1 MRKMVLPE
9 YRYSAT
15 KFISSLKG
23 SELDFFDPKGAVANL
38 FSAVFQFSNFLPL
51 LMVVCWA
58 ADCNGGGCVP
68 SVFAS
73 TYETDISLH
82 CGVNFGR
89 NEVSFSPRKSNAYGT
104 GVDLDC

>member
-82 CGVNFGR
+82 CGVDYGR
-89 NEVSFSPRKSNAYGT
+89 IEVSFSSPETKASGT
-104 GVDLDC
+104 RLRTDS

>member
-1 MRKMVLPE
+1 MRKTVLPE

-23 SELDFFDPKGAVANL
+23 SEIDFFDPKGAVANL

-58 ADCNGGGCVP
+58 AACIGGGCVP

-73 TYETDISLH
+73 TYETDISQH
-82 CGVNFGR
+82 CGEALGGTD
-89 NEVSFSPRKSNAYGT
+89 RKCTRPDSRPQVTAHR
-104 GVDLDC
+104 